1 MMRRFYPSSSQFLR
15 HQHGTAGFSIIE
27 IIITIS
33 ILLTMTTAVTTMLRS
48 GFEVRSGL
56 SQKAKVSH
64 RLNLAM
70 SMIIKDIEHGL
81 VISPNDQVR
90 MPSERSVKTLFK
102 IDQTSDVDKLSLTA
116 ISHKPFMANAHVGDQ
131 VYVVYE
137 VRDAS
142 DSPGRKH
149 LYRGEINVAASDL
162 REDPP
167 MRIVAR
173 HIKKF
178 KVTAW
183 RGDEWLR
190 DRWDSSRSETRGKM
204 PRLVR
209 VELSSWNQDPFP
221 GEAADPAWDEDVSSL
236 VTVVQPPLALGF
248 ADLKQPMSSIKI
260 W

>member
-1 MMRRFYPSSSQFLR
+1 MMNFHKSFHAR
-15 HQHGTAGFSIIE
+15 HQSDAGGFSIIE

-33 ILLTMTTAVTTMLRS
+33 ILLTMTMAVTTMMRN

-70 SMIIKDIEHGL
+70 NMIVKDIEHGL

-90 MPSERSVKTLFK
+90 MPSERSFKTLFK
-102 IDQTSDVDKLSLTA
+102 IEQTSDLDKLSLTTL
-116 ISHKPFMANAHVGDQ
+116 SHKAVMANAHNGDQ
-131 VYVVYE
+131 VFVVYE
-137 VRDAS
+137 VRDAP
-142 DSPGRKH
+142 DFPGRRH

-167 MRIVAR
+167 MRLVAK
-173 HIKKF
+173 HIKRF

-209 VELSSWNQDPFP
+209 VELSSWNMDPFP

-248 ADLKQPMSSIKI
+248 ADLKQPMSSVKI